1 MNLWSWHSPI
11 AWAIF
16 LVACGV
22 TVLLTSWA
30 VKVLGE
36 VGIVETTN
44 SRKK

>member
-22 TVLLTSWA
+22 TILLLSYA
-30 VKVLGE
+30 VKVLGD
-36 VGIVETTN
+36 VGIVETN
-44 SRKK
+44 QKKK